1 MNKLLISQHQR
12 KLLLVALMTLFN
24 GTAQANDPWSS
35 DRKNGFLVI
44 GMETDSN

>member
-35 DRKNGFLVI
+35 DRKWLLVI
-44 GMETDSN
+44 GMKTDSN